1 MEIARI
7 KQTSYDNF
15 NNSNN
20 NIVLL
25 LIYYL
30 DLKSNCTV
38 RTSISTIFEIL
49 HRKKTHIV
57 SELVG
62 HTKLTEIWQCETLSL
77 HEHEE

>member
-49 HRKKTHIV
+49 HRKKTHTLKV
-57 SELVG
+57 SWLDTQG
-62 HTKLTEIWQCETLSL
+62 
-77 HEHEE
+77 